1 MENSKYVVFARDHYR
16 QWMDEWP
23 EVNPEEEPREIED
36 AVVIRRQDVFAAS
49 ALFSYAN
56 SIRTATEIMELER
69 AGRGG
74 ERGPVDEVVD
84 RLNEIADY
92 FMRQAEEASK
102 SASKIPD

>member
-1 MENSKYVVFARDHYR
+1 MEDSKYVVFHREYHR

-56 SIRTATEIMELER
+56 SIRTATEIMEMER
-69 AGRGG
+69 AARGG
-74 ERGPVDEVVD
+74 DRTDLDEMVD

-92 FMRQAEEASK
+92 FVGQAELASK